1 MSMVLKFFIGLA
13 LWFFTTTTTVPVHK
27 FYVSVTNVE
36 YSESEAAIQIISRI
50 FIDDIEEVLK
60 ARYDFKAG
68 LATEEESPMSD
79 FYIKKYFNSKFK
91 VLVNGEV
98 MNVNF
103 LGRRYDKDLVVC
115 YMEVTDVS
123 ASKLKSVEIENTLL
137 TDIFEEQRNLVH
149 FKIMG
154 TKKSVVLT
162 SDNTKGLLNL

>member
-1 MSMVLKFFIGLA
+1 MGLKFIVA
-13 LWFFTTTTTVPVHK
+13 LSFWLFTTTPIAPAHK

-36 YSESEAAIQIISRI
+36 YSESEAALQIISRI
-50 FIDDIEEVLK
+50 FIDDVEEVLQ

-123 ASKLKSVEIENTLL
+123 ALKLKSVEIENTLL